1 MDRERWVVE
10 SENPWQAGL
19 VYTAAKKRP
28 FLRRVGSEDLTAEIN
43 CDILHTHT
51 ISLTKII

>member
-1 MDRERWVVE
+1 MVGWT
-10 SENPWQAGL
+10 

-51 ISLTKII
+51 LTLTKII